1 MKNVG
6 VWLLLLSVSMSLTA
20 CGPRDA
26 RYYREHPKALQEAIA
41 ECPARA
47 PALVDCDALHQIAI
61 QVNEYVYE
69 LRMSPQ
75 GFGKTILSLQETIA
89 KQASSQQADHESLL
103 DKNTKA
109 LKERLAIVNWL
120 ESPAS

>member
-6 VWLLLLSVSMSLTA
+6 ILLLLLSVSMSLTG
-20 CGPRDA
+20 CGTRDA

-41 ECPARA
+41 ECPAHT
-47 PALVDCDALHQIAI
+47 PALVDCEALHQIAI

-75 GFGKTILSLQETIA
+75 EFGKTILSLQETIA
-89 KQASSQQADHESLL
+89 KQASSHQADLQPLL
-103 DKNTKA
+103 DKNKQA
-109 LKERLAIVNWL
+109 LRERLAIVNWL

>member
-6 VWLLLLSVSMSLTA
+6 VLLLLLSVSMSLTG

-41 ECPARA
+41 QCPARA
-47 PALVDCDALHQIAI
+47 PALVDCEALHQIAI

-75 GFGKTILSLQETIA
+75 EFGKTILSLQETIA
-89 KQASSQQADHESLL
+89 KQASSDPADLKPIL
-103 DKNTKA
+103 DKNKQA
-109 LKERLAIVNWL
+109 LRERLAIVNWL